1 MNHSTP
7 GLPVHHQLPES
18 TQTHVHCAGDAIQPS
33 HPLSSPSPLAFNLSQ
48 HLGLFKSVSSP
59 HQVVKVLV
67 RFGPLQ
73 KNGCS
78 WGQSSRKETGERIH
92 RTLAFHLLA
101 WGAEIFKCVGLTY
114 RDWGCTYHLGMQMHL
129 WEPRKSCRLHSQENA
144 HSITIL
150 GHQWT
155 LLKFNHGPPNVHPG
169 SDITASWG
177 LRGGASSAEHSKN
190 KQKQNKAQ
198 RKPYIMARL
207 STFLS
212 ASTSIILSKRLQGS
226 FAECQAFSNIQLR
239 RRAMS
244 LLKPE
249 HGWEIPKKVPLGRA
263 RSGLCG
269 PVNPHNRKHT
279 PWTTQVYFSIS
290 EDARVSP
297 LTVKSLHIS
306 EDTSTHPQQTGPLSW
321 ADSS

>member
-1 MNHSTP
+1 MVVL
-7 GLPVHHQLPES
+7 GV
-18 TQTHVHCAGDAIQPS
+18 S
-33 HPLSSPSPLAFNLSQ
+33 HPGRKLERGSK
-48 HLGLFKSVSSP
+48 GLLLFI
-59 HQVVKVLV
+59 
-67 RFGPLQ
+67 
-73 KNGCS
+73 S
-78 WGQSSRKETGERIH
+78 W
-92 RTLAFHLLA
+92 L
-101 WGAEIFKCVGLTY
+101 WWAEISKCVGLTY

-129 WEPRKSCRLHSQENA
+129 WEPHKSCRLHSQENA

-177 LRGGASSAEHSKN
+177 LRGGAFSAEHPKN

-249 HGWEIPKKVPLGRA
+249 HGWEIPKKVPLGRT

-269 PVNPHNRKHT
+269 PVTPHNRKHT
-279 PWTTQVYFSIS
+279 PWTTQVYFSI
-290 EDARVSP
+290 
-297 LTVKSLHIS
+297 
-306 EDTSTHPQQTGPLSW
+306 
-321 ADSS
+321 